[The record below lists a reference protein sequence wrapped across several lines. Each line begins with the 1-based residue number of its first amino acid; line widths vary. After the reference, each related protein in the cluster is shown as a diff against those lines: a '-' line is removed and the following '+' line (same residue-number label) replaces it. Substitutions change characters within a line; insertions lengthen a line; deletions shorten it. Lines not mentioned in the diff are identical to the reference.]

1 MKREKNSRCYAVAFA
16 FVAVAIA
23 FYIFEAV
30 VMLINSAEVGVFS
43 ELLILSVVIGVAALA
58 LAVLSLTAISR
69 FVVIKKTRFRNG
81 NESLTYLS

>member
-23 FYIFEAV
+23 FYVFEAV

-43 ELLILSVVIGVAALA
+43 ELLILSVVVGAIALA

-69 FVVIKKTRFRNG
+69 FIVIKKTRFRNG
-81 NESLTYLS
+81 NESLT